1 MTEPTRRK
9 IRFRRRRARQRPFLL
24 HPYQERSRRRRVPRV
39 VVPSFFTLMNL
50 LSGFFAIIQI
60 HEGNLTYGC
69 WLIVLAGFF
78 DLLDGL
84 MARLARATSPF
95 GVELDSL
102 SDIVSFGVAPGFL
115 LYVFGLH
122 EMNTLGTLLASL
134 LAVTGAVRLARYNVL
149 QEDHETKGDFIGLP
163 IPVAALLVIAFIL
176 TFQDVTWFDTL
187 KHGRLSVLIPLVVI
201 LSALMVSTIRFEAL
215 PRPSRR
221 LFREHPVKAIL
232 YLVALLLI
240 LFLQEAGLL
249 IVLSLYVLSGPIQ
262 TLYQLIRGVPEEP
275 DYLESDLL

>member
-1 MTEPTRRK
+1 MTEPIGRK
-9 IRFRRRRARQRPFLL
+9 PRFRRRYARRRFSPLHRYPERP
-24 HPYQERSRRRRVPRV
+24 RRRVPRIV
-39 VVPSFFTLMNL
+39 FPSFFTLMNL

-115 LYVFGLH
+115 LYTFGLNA
-122 EMNTLGTLLASL
+122 MNTLGTLLASL

-149 QEDHETKGDFIGLP
+149 QEDHEQKGDFVGLP
-163 IPVAALLVIAFIL
+163 IPVAALLVIVFIL
-176 TFQDVTWFDTL
+176 SFQEVTWFDAL
-187 KHGRLSVLIPLVVI
+187 EGGRLSILIPLVVI
-201 LSALMVSTIRFEAL
+201 LSALMVSPIRYEAL
-215 PRPSRR
+215 PRPSRY

-232 YLVALLLI
+232 YLIALLLI
-240 LFLQEAGLL
+240 LFFQEAGLL
-249 IVLSLYVLSGPIQ
+249 ITLSLYVLSGPFQ
-262 TLYQLIRGVPEEP
+262 ALYRLIREVPEEP